1 MSNNKKKVIPTNR
14 QDTSQMDELK
24 TEINNLPKDN
34 PKACEGL
41 IRELSKK
48 ISEVNNESVKERLHF
63 DLKAVS
69 CLGLNSEL
77 KKMVEDNG
85 LNMEAI
91 QLVLKYL
98 TTKEQLGEYFFTHP
112 NEDSESAGLDAVRRR
127 LCPKLEVLGGLLAK
141 GIDVTK
147 PWVQKLVNAA
157 PSLQTLSRISVAEL
171 KVRCHGIF
179 YLKVFQVS
187 YFFKKNVFLFFAT
200 VAKGIRTEV
209 GYFSAPYALI
219 VLRI

>member
-1 MSNNKKKVIPTNR
+1 MRRSHPRIE
-14 QDTSQMDELK
+14 Q
-24 TEINNLPKDN
+24 KDFGGQQR
-34 PKACEGL
+34 K
-41 IRELSKK
+41 RERTASFR
-48 ISEVNNESVKERLHF
+48 SY
-63 DLKAVS
+63 KAVS

-112 NEDSESAGLDAVRRR
+112 NEDSENAGLDAVRRR
-127 LCPKLEVLGGLLAK
+127 LSPKLEVLGGLHAK

-147 PWVQKLVNAA
+147 PWVQNLVEAA

-179 YLKVFQVS
+179 DLKVFKVS
-187 YFFKKNVFLFFAT
+187 YFF
-200 VAKGIRTEV
+200 
-209 GYFSAPYALI
+209 
-219 VLRI
+219 